1 VTPPQPNTSPGVLGV
16 VARDIPVRLVNY
28 SRSGCLLET
37 TSNIAVGTVGS
48 LHLLIDGREVDDPVV
63 VVRCQPIEGAGS
75 LYHVGARFLWLASP
89 TLGTV
94 RRILGEAA
102 D

>member
-1 VTPPQPNTSPGVLGV
+1 MTQPLPNMCSGVLGV
-16 VARDIPVRLVNY
+16 VARDIPVRLLNY

-48 LHLLIDGREVDDPVV
+48 LHLLIDGREVNDPIV

-75 LYHVGARFLWLASP
+75 LYHVGARFLWLAPP
-89 TLGTV
+89 TAGTV